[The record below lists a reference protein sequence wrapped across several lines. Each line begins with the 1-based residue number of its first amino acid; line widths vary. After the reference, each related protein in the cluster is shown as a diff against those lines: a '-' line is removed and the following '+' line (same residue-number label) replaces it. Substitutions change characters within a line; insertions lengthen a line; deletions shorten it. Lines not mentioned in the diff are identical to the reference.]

1 MKGWLSFPPVVEL
14 VPRVKLATVGRR
26 AGGKE
31 KGLTD
36 KAKSCAGGA
45 GEIVREM
52 PWSSVGKTCRPLLF
66 EWYGSYHSYILMWI
80 MSLFQ
85 AKAMEELFH
94 STLLTRSVPA
104 AAEWLVLQKRSSYA
118 SERCGKEIE
127 GCDLQQWGFFL
138 LEREAELRFVPTL

>member
-45 GEIVREM
+45 GEI
-52 PWSSVGKTCRPLLF
+52 
-66 EWYGSYHSYILMWI
+66 
-80 MSLFQ
+80 